1 MILLCEFYAKEK
13 GTKVNQGRV
22 AALVIWLVPSL
33 SIVQQN
39 LKGLQDFKT
48 SHK

>member
-22 AALVIWLVPSL
+22 AGACNMVGPITEHSATE
-33 SIVQQN
+33 S
-39 LKGLQDFKT
+39 
-48 SHK
+48 